1 MNNDKIM
8 MAVVISAVFLMLFS
22 TTTITLI
29 VYGEK
34 KDTTTTS
41 NKGIDNNKKV
51 KSDSPLTTTKDKK
64 GKATATII
72 HTITV
77 PKDDDNNKVKP
88 TFDISKNGIDGSLF
102 KPKDNTPLSQTIT
115 PTVAVTPIQQ
125 QQQQDNTNKG
135 TNTVVATQEDKK
147 DGFSTT
153 TDNTK
158 REVKDTVPDKTKDTP
173 KTDTTTVSKNDT
185 SGNSDSGSSVSGSK
199 GGEGG
204 GPVTGN
210 NNGSTTPTL
219 PPPPFKD
226 CGPGMKLDK
235 KDGKTCVLDKNCEFK
250 DKNQTVIACVNT
262 ITKKVVIHENHHI
275 HNEESNTVI
284 NNNNNNFVNT
294 VAVPNIFTNNLLSS
308 NTGIIIPKTLLL
320 LDSRQLLD
328 LAGDTNNAA
337 IQTLFC
343 TTSIKSTYSEQTRT
357 WFITGTVQNIN
368 VIDNNAISN
377 MHLTAAF
384 YDINGNHV
392 ATIPNIA
399 VTPDTLAHDQ
409 EGSFTFS
416 AALDT
421 DLSGIMPTFITIGYN
436 M

>member
-8 MAVVISAVFLMLFS
+8 MAVTISAVFLILLS
-22 TTTITLI
+22 AIALI
-29 VYGEK
+29 AYGEK
-34 KDTTTTS
+34 DITTS
-41 NKGIDNNKKV
+41 SKGTDNNNKKV
-51 KSDSPLTTTKDKK
+51 KSDSLQTTKYKN
-64 GKATATII
+64 GKTATTVT
-72 HTITV
+72 HITAIS
-77 PKDDDNNKVKP
+77 DNNDKVKP
-88 TFDISKNGIDGSLF
+88 FDMSKNGIDGSLF
-102 KPKDNTPLSQTIT
+102 KQKDNTPTIT
-115 PTVAVTPIQQ
+115 PTVEVTTSTVG
-125 QQQQDNTNKG
+125 QQQDNTNKG
-135 TNTVVATQEDKK
+135 TNTATTTQEDKK
-147 DGFSTT
+147 DGSPTT

-173 KTDTTTVSKNDT
+173 KTDTTTVPKNDT

-199 GGEGG
+199 GG

-219 PPPPFKD
+219 PPPPPFKD
-226 CGPGMKLDK
+226 CGPGMKLG

-262 ITKKVVIHENHHI
+262 ITKKVVIQENHHI

-284 NNNNNNFVNT
+284 NNNNNNNFVNT
-294 VAVPNIFTNNLLSS
+294 VVTPNIFANNLLLSS

-368 VIDNNAISN
+368 TIDNNAIPN

-409 EGSFTFS
+409 EGRFTFS